1 MAITF
6 VWDAAFEAAPG
17 DGLARSLIDNEI
29 RLIPRGIRER
39 MEDEHEWGFNTELD
53 TGVHRAGYVTVMGKG
68 NAAAM
73 AAVADMQQGSLYL
86 MTDGADLQIHIYIT
100 GTGWVKL
107 ASIDHLGLAGTTDD
121 DHPLYLK
128 RDGGAMEADLDMGGH
143 LLQTAEGAAEI
154 YSGFTLF
161 RHRAAAHATLGS
173 IDAIVD
179 GILTNVEVKIGQT
192 EESGALNNNT
202 GVQFAL
208 PNTAFFPQL
217 YVSGAYDKDIW
228 CTPGIEGKEFG
239 VYNKSGGDRTYRLRY
254 EYLVA

>member
-17 DGLARSLIDNEI
+17 NDLARSLIDNEI
-29 RLIPRGIRER
+29 RLIARGIRER

-73 AAVADMQQGSLYL
+73 AAVTNMQQGSLYL

-107 ASIDHLGLAGTTDD
+107 SSIDHLGLAGTTDD

-128 RDGGAMEADLDMGGH
+128 RDGGVMEADLNMGGK
-143 LLQTAEGAAEI
+143 LLQTDGAGEI

-161 RHRAAAHATLGS
+161 RHRAAAHATLGN
-173 IDAIVD
+173 IDAIVN
-179 GILTNVEVKIGQT
+179 GILTNVEVKIGQA
-192 EESGALNNNT
+192 EQSGNLNNNT
-202 GVQFAL
+202 YVMFTL
-208 PNTAFFPQL
+208 PVNAFFPQV

-228 CTPGIEGKEFG
+228 FIPGDNGKELG
-239 VYNKSGGDRTYRLRY
+239 VANKSGGNRTYRLRY
-254 EYLVA
+254 EYVDT